1 MAVRCG
7 EGLLK
12 QTVKSLISVRFLRHS
27 TRLTAVP
34 RRDDHYNHVGDRM
47 LQQPLEKDARRLS
60 NELSLIS

>member
-12 QTVKSLISVRFLRHS
+12 QTVKLASYGHS

-34 RRDDHYNHVGDRM
+34 RRDDHYNYVGDRM